1 MYFYFLLK
9 KIYFLL
15 KNKILIINMSYY
27 QCKRC
32 SHTCKQKI
40 EMIRHLERINKC
52 KKDILSCNYSDQD
65 IYDKSLIKIKY
76 ISIKNNLTNKNNDTI
91 NNNSVINTNI
101 NQNTNPND
109 NIINSFIIFIYQIIF
124 Y

>member
-1 MYFYFLLK
+1 
-9 KIYFLL
+9 
-15 KNKILIINMSYY
+15 MSYY

-52 KKDILSCNYSDQD
+52 KRDVLSCNYSDQD

-76 ISIKNNLTNKNNDTI
+76 IPIKNNFIMKDNNI
-91 NNNSVINTNI
+91 KL
-101 NQNTNPND
+101 ND
-109 NIINSFIIFIYQIIF
+109 NNEITPTKKKNETKK
-124 Y
+124 

>member
-1 MYFYFLLK
+1 
-9 KIYFLL
+9 
-15 KNKILIINMSYY
+15 MSYY

-52 KKDILSCNYSDQD
+52 KRDVLSCNYSDQD

-76 ISIKNNLTNKNNDTI
+76 ISIKNNLITKNTDTI
-91 NNNSVINTNI
+91 NNNYVSNNNINTNTNINTNI
-101 NQNTNPND
+101 NQNTNTND
-109 NIINSFIIFIYQIIF
+109 NIIN
-124 Y
+124 